1 MRGRPLAFLMLLLF
15 LVLQLIPADL
25 FYGSAEITEKCKG
38 QVTGRVTRWQHQ
50 DETLQLTLADCR
62 IRGGGS
68 VQYADQM
75 LATLTDEAEYPVGS
89 VLSLSGT
96 VYPIEEKR
104 NLGQF
109 DSRLY
114 YRSRNIACTVY
125 AEKAELLESHPA
137 PVREGLLRLK
147 RRMAEVYDKTAD
159 EKTSGLLKSMI
170 LGDRS
175 SLDPDLKE
183 LYQQNGIAHVLAISG
198 LHVSLI
204 GLGLYGILKKL
215 TGHSVTAGIPA
226 MLILLAYGCMTGASV
241 SAVRA
246 VTMCLLAVLADFAG
260 RTYDMLTGLAVSGL
274 LITGLMPLNVQQSS
288 FLLSFGAV
296 LAIALIAP
304 VWKLYSILQGKIG
317 QSLGISLAVLLVTF
331 PVLLNA
337 FYQYPAY
344 SMLLNLLVIPLMT
357 VVMAAGL
364 FSGIAGLFFLPAGSV
379 GVWICSRI
387 LWIYEQAGTWM
398 LKLPG
403 AVIITGEPARW
414 KEGIYYMLLT
424 GSLILWYREKRKKKY
439 SADPKKYR
447 PDRKVLAG
455 CLVALFLGMGILCIR
470 PSSGTELEITMLDV
484 GQGDSIFLRSPGG
497 TTFLA
502 DGGSTSVSA
511 VGTYRILPF
520 LKANGYR
527 ELDYV
532 LISHMDKDHI
542 SGIAELAESDMKIGT
557 AILPDVK
564 QKDEAYEELEQK
576 LRQAGAEIIYMGAGD
591 RLASETM
598 EFTCLWPE
606 KGLAWEDRN
615 ELSMVLLAE
624 YGDFQMLFTGD
635 IGEKAEARLV
645 EKGTLEDVEVL
656 KTAHHG
662 SRYSSSEAF
671 LKEIKPE
678 VSLISCS
685 ASNRYG
691 HPGEETLERLTD
703 AGSRIYITRDSGAIT
718 VRTDGHKVRVSE
730 YLKKDL

>member
-15 LVLQLIPADL
+15 LVLQIIPADL

-38 QVTGRVTRWQHQ
+38 QVTGRVIRWQHQ
-50 DETLQLTLADCR
+50 DETLQLTLADCQ
-62 IRGGGS
+62 IRSGGS
-68 VQYADQM
+68 VQRADQILVT
-75 LATLTDEAEYPVGS
+75 LADEAEYPVGS

-104 NLGQF
+104 NPGQF

-114 YRSRNIACTVY
+114 YRSRKTACTVY
-125 AEKAELLESHPA
+125 AEKAELLESHQA
-137 PVREGLLRLK
+137 PVRETLLRLK

-159 EKTSGLLKSMI
+159 EKTGGLLKSMI

-226 MLILLAYGCMTGASV
+226 MLILLAYGWMTGASV

-274 LITGLMPLNVQQSS
+274 IITGLMPLNVQQSS

-304 VWKLYSILQGKIG
+304 VWKLYGILQGKIG

-364 FSGIAGLFFLPAGSV
+364 FSGITGLFFLPAGYM

-403 AVIITGEPARW
+403 AVITTGEPARW

-424 GSLILWYREKRKKKY
+424 GSLVLWYREKRKKKY
-439 SADPKKYR
+439 SADPKKYH

-455 CLVALFLGMGILCIR
+455 CLVVLFLGMGMLCIR

-532 LISHMDKDHI
+532 MISHMDKDHI
-542 SGIAELAESDMKIGT
+542 SGITELAESDMKIGT

-591 RLASETM
+591 RLASETV

-606 KGLAWEDRN
+606 KGLMWEDRN

-671 LKEIKPE
+671 LKETKPE